1 MFSVVRML
9 FVKEINNDVS
19 VMKIKRYNI
28 CFLTHATGM
37 DVDLCG
43 LGHTQIWQ
51 RVKYVWE
58 LTPWITK
65 KNLNH

>member
-1 MFSVVRML
+1 MFFDSR
-9 FVKEINNDVS
+9 D
-19 VMKIKRYNI
+19 
-28 CFLTHATGM
+28 GM